1 MVVDMNKVD
10 DMAIK
15 RLLLAAVRTRFS
27 PQIQKLKEDA
37 MDGIVER
44 ILITAEKGKHYSAKV
59 VQNIFSET
67 AGFYIV
73 FNDIYSS
80 LQRLLDEGKVEKS
93 PEEVSTAKLKVKG
106 KQKELFKINDGARE
120 EIEEY
125 ERVSF
130 RRFNSVVSS
139 LFKDSDRDSALYD
152 EPFLRFLS
160 VVFFRLASE
169 SVRSLL
175 GEASENDVVS
185 YPIFKSAMES
195 ISRDLQSLN
204 REVFENGVINFFRN
218 NNPEYAAIKWNLAQ
232 SYHSLRAIG
241 LHEGGSILGG
251 ELFKN
256 AEFYIDTNVVI
267 SALMPEEE
275 YHTGFI
281 ALCKAC
287 NKLGKKIRVCQI
299 TLEEL
304 DRTVDAH
311 IDMLVKV
318 VNQIPEETAV
328 KVYSGFFEI
337 YHKKMQSGEEIDF
350 SEIFA
355 NFYKAREVLEG
366 QFNVQIEDNE
376 WFIEERSTE
385 KTTNFAEIIKK
396 RFADMSRRNKN
407 DNACIHDSLCLQW
420 IDEYRTS
427 SGNKNIWFI
436 TRDHTLP
443 GCVPEG
449 CGEKSLSMHLDAI
462 LQWLAPIAV
471 GETDE
476 VDLELA
482 YSQMLVSRVLP
493 QERIFNLE
501 DFLIFDELNMTCKEL
516 PSEDVEGCIQ
526 TIKKIAPLLNPT
538 IPSDRERLAHEVS
551 SYFADPS
558 RKYTQNIV
566 DYEAKLSK
574 VLGDLAGVRNDLDKE
589 KKVSSKREAWLR
601 VSVVG
606 IVFTVL
612 ESITIIIASILGT
625 GVNAF
630 QRIAS
635 SWPIIVVIAT
645 ACIIFGGFF
654 VGKKRIKE
662 LGWPVTKIFK

>member
-44 ILITAEKGKHYSAKV
+44 ILITAEKGKYYSAQV

-67 AGFYIV
+67 AGFHIV

-93 PEEVSTAKLKVKG
+93 PKEVSTAKLKVKG

-125 ERVSF
+125 ERVSV
-130 RRFNSVVSS
+130 RRFNSVVNS

-256 AEFYIDTNVVI
+256 ADFYIDTNVVI

-287 NKLGKKIRVCQI
+287 NKLGKKMRKGGRWFQNDLTPQYKGDRLFVCQDSQDLMHPVPYI
-299 TLEEL
+299 
-304 DRTVDAH
+304 
-311 IDMLVKV
+311 ML
-318 VNQIPEETAV
+318 
-328 KVYSGFFEI
+328 
-337 YHKKMQSGEEIDF
+337 
-350 SEIFA
+350 
-355 NFYKAREVLEG
+355 
-366 QFNVQIEDNE
+366 
-376 WFIEERSTE
+376 W
-385 KTTNFAEIIKK
+385 
-396 RFADMSRRNKN
+396 
-407 DNACIHDSLCLQW
+407 
-420 IDEYRTS
+420 
-427 SGNKNIWFI
+427 
-436 TRDHTLP
+436 
-443 GCVPEG
+443 
-449 CGEKSLSMHLDAI
+449 
-462 LQWLAPIAV
+462 
-471 GETDE
+471 
-476 VDLELA
+476 
-482 YSQMLVSRVLP
+482 
-493 QERIFNLE
+493 
-501 DFLIFDELNMTCKEL
+501 
-516 PSEDVEGCIQ
+516 
-526 TIKKIAPLLNPT
+526 
-538 IPSDRERLAHEVS
+538 
-551 SYFADPS
+551 
-558 RKYTQNIV
+558 
-566 DYEAKLSK
+566 
-574 VLGDLAGVRNDLDKE
+574 AGALME
-589 KKVSSKREAWLR
+589 
-601 VSVVG
+601 
-606 IVFTVL
+606 
-612 ESITIIIASILGT
+612 
-625 GVNAF
+625 
-630 QRIAS
+630 
-635 SWPIIVVIAT
+635 
-645 ACIIFGGFF
+645 
-654 VGKKRIKE
+654 
-662 LGWPVTKIFK
+662 

>member
-1 MVVDMNKVD
+1 
-10 DMAIK
+10 
-15 RLLLAAVRTRFS
+15 
-27 PQIQKLKEDA
+27 
-37 MDGIVER
+37 
-44 ILITAEKGKHYSAKV
+44 
-59 VQNIFSET
+59 
-67 AGFYIV
+67 
-73 FNDIYSS
+73 SS
-80 LQRLLDEGKVEKS
+80 LQRLLDEGKVEKA
-93 PEEVSTAKLKVKG
+93 PEEVSTTKLKVKG
-106 KQKELFKINDGARE
+106 KQKELFKINDGTRK

-125 ERVSF
+125 EKVSV
-130 RRFNSVVSS
+130 RRFNSVVIS
-139 LFKDSDRDSALYD
+139 LFKDSDRDSALYG

-160 VVFFRLASE
+160 VIFFRLASE

-175 GEASENDVVS
+175 GEVSENDVVS
-185 YPIFKSAMES
+185 SPIFKSAMES
-195 ISRDLQSLN
+195 VSRDLQSLN

-218 NNPEYAAIKWNLAQ
+218 NDPEYAAIKWNLAQ

-241 LHEGGSILGG
+241 LHEGGAILGG
-251 ELFKN
+251 ELFTN

-275 YHTGFI
+275 HHTGFI

-287 NKLGKKIRVCQI
+287 NKLEKKIRVCQI

-304 DRTVDAH
+304 DRVVETR
-311 IDMLVKV
+311 IDMLEKV
-318 VNQIPEETAV
+318 ANQIPEETAG
-328 KVYSGFFEI
+328 KVYSSFFGI
-337 YHKKMQSGEEIDF
+337 YHKKIQSGEEINF
-350 SEIFA
+350 SEIFT

-376 WFIEERSTE
+376 WFIGERSTE
-385 KTTNFAEIIKK
+385 KTANFAEIIKK
-396 RFADMSRRNKN
+396 RYAELSRSNKG

-449 CGEKSLSMHLDAI
+449 CCEKSLSMHLDAI

-482 YSQMLVSRVLP
+482 YSQMLVSRILP

-526 TIKKIAPLLNPT
+526 TIKKNAPLLNPT
-538 IPSDRERLAHEVS
+538 KPSDRERLAHEVS

-558 RKYTQNIV
+558 RKYKQDIV
-566 DYEAKLSK
+566 DYEVQLST
-574 VLGDLAGVRNDLDKE
+574 VLGDLVGARNDLDKE

-606 IVFTVL
+606 IVFTVFA
-612 ESITIIIASILGT
+612 SITIILASSLGA
-625 GVNAF
+625 GENAF

-635 SWPIIVVIAT
+635 SWPIIVAIAT

-662 LGWPVTKIFK
+662 LGWPLTKIFK